1 MTPAEILAALEAGRL
16 DAAQFTHRDHVLTA
30 WEVLRHEEFFA
41 AAHRYAAAIRRLAEA
56 AGASQKY
63 SATITFAFLS
73 LIAERMAAS
82 ADDAEAFLADNPD
95 LLAPGVLAPFYSA
108 DRLASALG
116 RRVALMP
123 DRVAPVA
130 ELSAAA
136 RG

>member
-1 MTPAEILAALEAGRL
+1 MTPGETLAALEAGRM
-16 DAAQFTHRDHVLTA
+16 DAAQFSHRDHVLSA
-30 WEVLRHEEFFA
+30 WELLRQEEFFA

-56 AGASQKY
+56 AGAPGKY

-73 LIAERMAAS
+73 LIAERMDAS
-82 ADDAEAFLADNPD
+82 ADDAETFLADNPD
-95 LLAPGVLAPFYSA
+95 LLAPGVLAPLYSA

-123 DRVAPVA
+123 DRSGPVA
-130 ELSAAA
+130 LLSTAA